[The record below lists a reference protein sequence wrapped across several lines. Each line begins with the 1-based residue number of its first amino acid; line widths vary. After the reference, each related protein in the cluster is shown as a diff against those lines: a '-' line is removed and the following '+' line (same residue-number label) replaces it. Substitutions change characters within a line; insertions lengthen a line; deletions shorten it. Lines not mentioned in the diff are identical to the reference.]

1 MPLANTVLL
10 NLIRASL
17 LGQSVVPEPTTF
29 RDANSRCDERVN
41 CAPLSNELTAACI
54 KLFMLKQLQLHFTN
68 VTVAGV
74 EGISLE
80 QLNQKGRIISINEQ
94 MK

>member
-1 MPLANTVLL
+1 
-10 NLIRASL
+10 
-17 LGQSVVPEPTTF
+17 
-29 RDANSRCDERVN
+29 
-41 CAPLSNELTAACI
+41 
-54 KLFMLKQLQLHFTN
+54 MLKQLELHFKN

-94 MK
+94 MKESISLFYTPRLGTMGDTPTS

>member
-1 MPLANTVLL
+1 
-10 NLIRASL
+10 
-17 LGQSVVPEPTTF
+17 
-29 RDANSRCDERVN
+29 
-41 CAPLSNELTAACI
+41 
-54 KLFMLKQLQLHFTN
+54 MLKQLELHFKN